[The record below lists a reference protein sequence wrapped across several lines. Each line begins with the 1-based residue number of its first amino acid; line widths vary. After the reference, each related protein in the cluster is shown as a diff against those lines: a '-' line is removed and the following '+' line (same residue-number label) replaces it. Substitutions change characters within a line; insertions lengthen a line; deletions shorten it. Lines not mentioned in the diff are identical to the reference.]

1 MNALSFI
8 ILTSKPNSSFMH
20 KRTFLK
26 SITLAGL
33 GLPQLGKSNTS
44 SLISIPLD
52 PAPLVAK
59 DEKFW
64 KSVRALYKIK
74 SDYINL
80 ESGYYNM
87 LPEETLEQ
95 YMAIIKEVNYHASF
109 YMRTRQFKERAV
121 QNKLIAQFL
130 GGSEDEIVLTR
141 NTTESLDLIISGY
154 PWQTG
159 DEAIFAEQDYGAM
172 IDMFK
177 QVAKRHGVVNK
188 MVSIPNIPQSDEEIV
203 SIYEKAITPKTKLI
217 MICHIINI
225 TGQIL
230 PVKKICDMAHKHGVE
245 VMVDG
250 AHAVAQIQF
259 NINELGCDYYGAS
272 LHKWLAVPLGVGVLY
287 VKKEHQ
293 SKIWPLI
300 GENESIQ
307 GINRLNHFGTNPVHT
322 YLALQFAIN
331 FHEKIGAANKEERLR
346 FLQQYWT
353 SKVASIPN
361 IILNTPT
368 ESKRSCAIANVGIK
382 GLKPAEMAETLLK
395 KYRIYTVA
403 IDSAGVHGCRITPN
417 VFTTLED
424 LDKFVNALKEMAA

>member
-1 MNALSFI
+1 
-8 ILTSKPNSSFMH
+8 MH

-26 SITLAGL
+26 SITLGGL
-33 GLPQLGKSNTS
+33 GLPQLGKSMNTQLVFKPIGTAS
-44 SLISIPLD
+44 TIS
-52 PAPLVAK
+52 K
-59 DEKFW
+59 DENFW
-64 KSVRALYKIK
+64 KSVRNLYKIK
-74 SDYINL
+74 PDYINL

-87 LPEETLEQ
+87 LPEETLNH
-95 YMAIIKEVNYHASF
+95 YLSIIKEVNYHASF
-109 YMRTRQFKERAV
+109 YMRTRQFKERAA

-154 PWQTG
+154 PWKSG
-159 DEAIFAEQDYGAM
+159 DEAIFAQQDYGAM

-177 QVAKRHGVVNK
+177 QVAKRHGVINK
-188 MVSIPNIPQSDEEIV
+188 IVSVPNIPKSDEEIV

-230 PVKKICDMAHKHGVE
+230 PVKKICEMAHKYGVE

-259 NINELGCDYYGAS
+259 NITELGCDYYGAS
-272 LHKWLAVPLGVGVLY
+272 LHKWLAMPLGVGVLY

-300 GENESIQ
+300 GENETVQ

-331 FHEKIGAANKEERLR
+331 FHNKIGPANKEERLR
-346 FLQQYWT
+346 YLQQYWT
-353 SKVASIPN
+353 SKLATTPN
-361 IILNTPT
+361 ININTPT
-368 ESKRSCAIANVGIK
+368 DSQRSCAIANVGIK
-382 GLKPAEMAETLLK
+382 GLKPADMAETLLK
-395 KYRIYTVA
+395 KYNIYTVA
-403 IDSAGVHGCRITPN
+403 IDGAGVHGCRITPN
-417 VFTTLED
+417 VFTSLEE

>member
-1 MNALSFI
+1 MQ
-8 ILTSKPNSSFMH
+8 

-26 SITLAGL
+26 SITLGGL
-33 GLPQLGKSNTS
+33 GLPQLAKSMNTK
-44 SLISIPLD
+44 
-52 PAPLVAK
+52 LVFKPIGTASTIAK
-59 DEKFW
+59 DENFW
-64 KSVRALYKIK
+64 KSVRGLYKIK
-74 SDYINL
+74 PDYINL

-87 LPEETLEQ
+87 LPEETLNH
-95 YMAIIKEVNYHASF
+95 YLSIIKEVNYHASF
-109 YMRTRQFKERAV
+109 YMRTRQFKERAA

-154 PWQTG
+154 PWKSG
-159 DEAIFAEQDYGAM
+159 DEAIFAQQDYGAM

-177 QVAKRHGVVNK
+177 QVAKRHGVMNK
-188 MVSIPNIPQSDEEIV
+188 MVSVPNIPKSDEEIV

-230 PVKKICDMAHKHGVE
+230 PVKKICEMAHKYGVE

-259 NINELGCDYYGAS
+259 NITDLGCDYYGAS
-272 LHKWLAVPLGVGVLY
+272 LHKWLAMPLGVGVLY

-300 GENESIQ
+300 GENETVQ

-322 YLALQFAIN
+322 YLALQFAID
-331 FHEKIGAANKEERLR
+331 FHNKIGPANKEERLR
-346 FLQQYWT
+346 YLQQYWT
-353 SKVASIPN
+353 SKLTTTPN
-361 IILNTPT
+361 ININTPT
-368 ESKRSCAIANVGIK
+368 DAQRSCAIANVGIK
-382 GLKPAEMAETLLK
+382 GLKPADMAETLLK
-395 KYRIYTVA
+395 KYNIYTVA
-403 IDSAGVHGCRITPN
+403 IDGAGVHGCRITPN
-417 VFTTLED
+417 VFTSLEE

>member
-1 MNALSFI
+1 MQ
-8 ILTSKPNSSFMH
+8 

-26 SITLAGL
+26 SLTLGGL
-33 GLPQLGKSNTS
+33 GLPQLAKSMNTE
-44 SLISIPLD
+44 
-52 PAPLVAK
+52 LVFKPIGTASTIAK
-59 DEKFW
+59 DENFW
-64 KSVRALYKIK
+64 KSVRGLYKIK
-74 SDYINL
+74 PDYINL

-87 LPEETLEQ
+87 LPEETLNH
-95 YMAIIKEVNYHASF
+95 YLSIIKEVNYHASF
-109 YMRTRQFKERAV
+109 YMRTRQFKERAA

-154 PWQTG
+154 PWKSG
-159 DEAIFAEQDYGAM
+159 DEAIFAQQDYGAM

-177 QVAKRHGVVNK
+177 QVAKRYGVMNK
-188 MVSIPNIPQSDEEIV
+188 MVSVPNIPKSDEEIV
-203 SIYEKAITPKTKLI
+203 EIYEKAITPKTKLI

-230 PVKKICDMAHKHGVE
+230 PVKKICEMAHKYGVE

-259 NINELGCDYYGAS
+259 NITELGCDYYGAS
-272 LHKWLAVPLGVGVLY
+272 LHKWLAMPLGVGVLY
-287 VKKEHQ
+287 VKKEYQ

-300 GENESIQ
+300 GENETVQ

-322 YLALQFAIN
+322 YLALQFAID
-331 FHEKIGAANKEERLR
+331 FHNKIGPENKEERLR
-346 FLQQYWT
+346 YLQQYWT
-353 SKVASIPN
+353 SKLATTPN

-368 ESKRSCAIANVGIK
+368 ENKRSCAIANVGIK
-382 GLKPAEMAETLLK
+382 GLKPADMAETLLK
-395 KYRIYTVA
+395 NYNIYTVA
-403 IDSAGVHGCRITPN
+403 IDGAGVHGCRITPN
-417 VFTTLED
+417 VFTSLEE

>member
-1 MNALSFI
+1 
-8 ILTSKPNSSFMH
+8 MH

-33 GLPQLGKSNTS
+33 GLPQLGKAMSSN
-44 SLISIPLD
+44 IPANPIGD
-52 PAPLVAK
+52 ATIVAK
-59 DEKFW
+59 DETFW
-64 KSVRALYKIK
+64 KTVRGMYKIK
-74 SDYINL
+74 PDYINL

-87 LPEETLEQ
+87 LPEDTLNN
-95 YMAIIKEVNYHASF
+95 YLSIIKEVNFHASF

-130 GGSEDEIVLTR
+130 GGSEEEIVLTR
-141 NTTESLDLIISGY
+141 NTTESLDLIVSGY
-154 PWQTG
+154 PWKSG

-177 QVAKRHGVVNK
+177 QVSKRHGVVNK
-188 MVSIPNIPQSDEEIV
+188 IISVPNIPKSDEEIV
-203 SIYEKAITPKTKLI
+203 GIYEKAITPKTKLI
-217 MICHIINI
+217 MICHMINI

-230 PVKKICDMAHKHGVE
+230 PVKKICDMAHKYGVE

-259 NINELGCDYYGAS
+259 NIKELGCDYYGAS
-272 LHKWLAVPLGVGVLY
+272 LHKWLAVPLGVGVLF

-293 SKIWPLI
+293 SKIWPLL
-300 GENESIQ
+300 GENDAVQ

-322 YLALQFAIN
+322 YLALEFAIN
-331 FHEKIGAANKEERLR
+331 FHNKIGAANKEERLR
-346 FLQQYWT
+346 YLQQYWT
-353 SKVASIPN
+353 SKITSIPN

-368 ESKRSCAIANVGIK
+368 DTKRSCAIANVGIK
-382 GLKPAEMAETLLK
+382 GLKPADMAETLLK
-395 KYRIYTVA
+395 KYQIYTVA
-403 IDSAGVHGCRITPN
+403 IDGAGLHGSRITPN
-417 VFTTLED
+417 VFTSLEE

>member
-1 MNALSFI
+1 MNPLSFI
-8 ILTSKPNSSFMH
+8 ILTSKSYFSFMH

-33 GLPQLGKSNTS
+33 GLPQLGKSSSS
-44 SLISIPLD
+44 SLLI
-52 PAPLVAK
+52 APINSAKIVAE

-74 SDYINL
+74 PDYINL

-87 LPEETLEQ
+87 LPEETLEK
-95 YMAIIKEVNYHASF
+95 YIGIIKDVNFHASF
-109 YMRTRQFKERAV
+109 YMRTRQFKERAA
-121 QNKLIAQFL
+121 QNQLIAQFL
-130 GGSEDEIVLTR
+130 GGSEEEIVLTR

-154 PWQTG
+154 PWQSG
-159 DEAIFAEQDYGAM
+159 DEAIYAEQDYGAM

-188 MVSIPNIPQSDEEIV
+188 MVSVPNIPQSDEEIV
-203 SIYEKAITPKTKLI
+203 SIYEKAITPKTKLM

-230 PVKKICDMAHKHGVE
+230 PVKKICDMAHKYGVE

-300 GENESIQ
+300 GENESVQ

-322 YLALQFAIN
+322 YLALQFAID
-331 FHEKIGAANKEERLR
+331 FHHKIGAANKEERLR

-353 SKVASIPN
+353 TKVISIPN
-361 IILNTPT
+361 IILNTPS
-368 ESKRSCAIANVGIK
+368 ESKRACAIANVGIK
-382 GLKPAEMAETLLK
+382 GLKPTHMAETLLK

-403 IDSAGVHGCRITPN
+403 IDGAGVHGCRITPN
-417 VFTTLED
+417 VFTTLTE
-424 LDKFVNALKEMAA
+424 LDQFVAALKEMAA

>member
-1 MNALSFI
+1 MQ
-8 ILTSKPNSSFMH
+8 

-33 GLPQLGKSNTS
+33 GLPQLGKSMTTDM
-44 SLISIPLD
+44 LIKPTG
-52 PAPLVAK
+52 PAAFVSK
-59 DEKFW
+59 NENFW
-64 KSVRALYKIK
+64 KSVRSLYRIK
-74 SDYINL
+74 PDYINL

-87 LPEETLEQ
+87 LPEETLNN
-95 YMAIIKEVNYHASF
+95 YLSIIKEVNYHASF
-109 YMRTRQFKERAV
+109 YMRTRQFKERAT

-130 GGSEDEIVLTR
+130 GGIEEEIVLTR

-154 PWQTG
+154 PWKSG

-177 QVAKRHGVVNK
+177 QVANRHGVVNK
-188 MVSIPNIPQSDEEIV
+188 IVSVPTIPKSDEEIV
-203 SIYEKAITPKTKLI
+203 AVYEKAITNKTKLI

-230 PVKKICDMAHKHGVE
+230 PVKKICDMAHKYGVE

-259 NINELGCDYYGAS
+259 NIKELGCDYYGAS

-300 GENESIQ
+300 AENESVK

-322 YLALQFAIN
+322 YLALQFAID
-331 FHEKIGAANKEERLR
+331 FHNKIGAANKEERLR
-346 FLQQYWT
+346 YLQQYWT
-353 SKVASIPN
+353 SKVATTPN

-368 ESKRSCAIANVGIK
+368 ESNRSCAIANVGIK
-382 GLKPAEMAETLLK
+382 GLKPADMAETLLK
-395 KYRIYTVA
+395 KYNIYTVA
-403 IDSAGVHGCRITPN
+403 IDSVGVHGCRITPN
-417 VFTTLED
+417 VFTTLEE
-424 LDKFVNALKEMAA
+424 LDKFVFALKEMAT

>member
-1 MNALSFI
+1 MQ
-8 ILTSKPNSSFMH
+8 

-26 SITLAGL
+26 SLTLGGL
-33 GLPQLGKSNTS
+33 GLPQLAKSMNTE
-44 SLISIPLD
+44 
-52 PAPLVAK
+52 LVFKPIGTASTIAK
-59 DEKFW
+59 DENFW
-64 KSVRALYKIK
+64 KSVRGLYKIK
-74 SDYINL
+74 PDYINL

-87 LPEETLEQ
+87 LPEETLNH
-95 YMAIIKEVNYHASF
+95 YLSIIKEVNYHASF
-109 YMRTRQFKERAV
+109 YMRTRQFKERAA

-154 PWQTG
+154 PWKSG
-159 DEAIFAEQDYGAM
+159 DEAIFAQQDYGAM

-177 QVAKRHGVVNK
+177 QVAKRHGVMNK
-188 MVSIPNIPQSDEEIV
+188 MVSVPNIPKSDEEIV
-203 SIYEKAITPKTKLI
+203 EIYEKAITPKTKLI

-230 PVKKICDMAHKHGVE
+230 PVKKICEMAHKYGVE

-259 NINELGCDYYGAS
+259 NITELGCDYYGAS
-272 LHKWLAVPLGVGVLY
+272 LHKWLAMPLGVGVLY

-300 GENESIQ
+300 GENETMQ

-322 YLALQFAIN
+322 YLALQFAID
-331 FHEKIGAANKEERLR
+331 FHNKIGPENKEERLR
-346 FLQQYWT
+346 YLQQYWT
-353 SKVASIPN
+353 SKLATTPN
-361 IILNTPT
+361 ININTPT
-368 ESKRSCAIANVGIK
+368 DAQRSCAIANVGIK
-382 GLKPAEMAETLLK
+382 GLKPADMAETLLK
-395 KYRIYTVA
+395 KYNIYTVA
-403 IDSAGVHGCRITPN
+403 IDGAGVHGCRITPN
-417 VFTTLED
+417 VFTSLEE

>member
-1 MNALSFI
+1 
-8 ILTSKPNSSFMH
+8 MH

-33 GLPQLGKSNTS
+33 GLPQLGKSM
-44 SLISIPLD
+44 ISNLPLS
-52 PAPLVAK
+52 PIGKAPIVAK
-59 DEKFW
+59 DEAFW
-64 KSVRALYKIK
+64 KSVRGLYKIK
-74 SDYINL
+74 PDYINL

-87 LPEETLEQ
+87 LPEETLNH
-95 YMAIIKEVNYHASF
+95 YLSIIKEVNYHASF
-109 YMRTRQFKERAV
+109 YMRTRQFNERAA

-130 GGSEDEIVLTR
+130 GGTEEEIVLTR

-154 PWQTG
+154 PWKSG

-188 MVSIPNIPQSDEEIV
+188 MVSVPNIPKSDEEIV
-203 SIYEKAITPKTKLI
+203 AIYEKAITNKTKLI

-230 PVKKICDMAHKHGVE
+230 PVKKICDMAHRHGVE

-259 NINELGCDYYGAS
+259 NLKELDCDYYGAS

-300 GENESIQ
+300 GENETVQ

-322 YLALQFAIN
+322 YLALQYAID
-331 FHEKIGAANKEERLR
+331 FHNKIGAANKEERLR
-346 FLQQYWT
+346 YLQQYWT
-353 SKVASIPN
+353 SKIATTPN

-368 ESKRSCAIANVGIK
+368 DNKRSCAIANVGIK
-382 GLKPAEMAETLLK
+382 GLKPADMAEILLK
-395 KYRIYTVA
+395 KYDIYTVA
-403 IDSAGVHGCRITPN
+403 IDGAGVHGCRITPN
-417 VFTTLED
+417 VFTSLEE

>member
-1 MNALSFI
+1 
-8 ILTSKPNSSFMH
+8 MH

-33 GLPQLGKSNTS
+33 GLPQLGKAMSHNM
-44 SLISIPLD
+44 
-52 PAPLVAK
+52 PANPIGDATIVAK
-59 DEKFW
+59 DETFW
-64 KSVRALYKIK
+64 KAVRGMYKIK
-74 SDYINL
+74 PDYINL

-87 LPEETLEQ
+87 LPEETLNN
-95 YMAIIKEVNYHASF
+95 YLSIIKEVNFHASF
-109 YMRTRQFKERAV
+109 YMRTRQFKERAA

-130 GGSEDEIVLTR
+130 GGSEEEIVLTR

-154 PWQTG
+154 PWKSG

-177 QVAKRHGVVNK
+177 QVSKRHGVVNK
-188 MVSIPNIPQSDEEIV
+188 IISVPNIPKSDEEIV
-203 SIYEKAITPKTKLI
+203 GIYEKAITPKTKLI
-217 MICHIINI
+217 MICHMINI

-230 PVKKICDMAHKHGVE
+230 PVKKICDMAHKYGVE

-259 NINELGCDYYGAS
+259 NIKELGCDYYGAS
-272 LHKWLAVPLGVGVLY
+272 LHKWLAVPLGVGVLF

-293 SKIWPLI
+293 SKIWPLL
-300 GENESIQ
+300 GENDAVQ

-322 YLALQFAIN
+322 YLALEFAIN
-331 FHEKIGAANKEERLR
+331 FHNKIGAANKEERLR
-346 FLQQYWT
+346 YLQQYWT
-353 SKVASIPN
+353 SKITSIPN

-368 ESKRSCAIANVGIK
+368 DTKRSCAIANVGIK
-382 GLKPAEMAETLLK
+382 GLKPADMAETLLK
-395 KYRIYTVA
+395 KYQIYTVA
-403 IDSAGVHGCRITPN
+403 IDGAGVHGCRITPN
-417 VFTTLED
+417 VFTSLEE

>member
-1 MNALSFI
+1 MIYNLNFSIHIFC
-8 ILTSKPNSSFMH
+8 FMH

-33 GLPQLGKSNTS
+33 GLPQLGKSMTTNFEINPTG
-44 SLISIPLD
+44 
-52 PAPLVAK
+52 PAAIVSK
-59 DEKFW
+59 DENFW
-64 KSVRALYKIK
+64 KSVRSLYNIK
-74 SDYINL
+74 PDYINL

-87 LPEETLEQ
+87 LPEETLTN
-95 YMAIIKEVNYHASF
+95 YLSIIKEVNYHASF
-109 YMRTRQFKERAV
+109 YMRTRQFKERAA

-130 GGSEDEIVLTR
+130 GGTEEEIVLTR
-141 NTTESLDLIISGY
+141 NTTESLDLVISGY
-154 PWQTG
+154 PWKSG

-177 QVAKRHGVVNK
+177 QVANRYGVVNK
-188 MVSIPNIPQSDEEIV
+188 MVSVPNIPKTDEEIV
-203 SIYEKAITPKTKLI
+203 AVYEKAITNKTKLI
-217 MICHIINI
+217 MICHMINI

-230 PVKKICDMAHKHGVE
+230 PVKKICNMAHKYGVE

-259 NINELGCDYYGAS
+259 NIKELGCDYYGAS

-300 GENESIQ
+300 AENESVK

-322 YLALQFAIN
+322 YLALQFAID
-331 FHEKIGAANKEERLR
+331 FHNKLGAANKEERLR
-346 FLQQYWT
+346 YLQEYWT
-353 SKVASIPN
+353 SKIATTPN

-382 GLKPAEMAETLLK
+382 GLKPADMAETLLK
-395 KYRIYTVA
+395 KYKIYTVA
-403 IDSAGVHGCRITPN
+403 IDGAGVHGCRITPN
-417 VFTTLED
+417 VFTTLEE
-424 LDKFVNALKEMAA
+424 LDKFVIALKEMAA

>member
-1 MNALSFI
+1 
-8 ILTSKPNSSFMH
+8 MH

-26 SITLAGL
+26 SITLGGL
-33 GLPQLGKSNTS
+33 GLPQLAKSMNTE
-44 SLISIPLD
+44 
-52 PAPLVAK
+52 LVFKPIDTASNIVK
-59 DEKFW
+59 DENFW
-64 KSVRALYKIK
+64 KSVRNLYKIK
-74 SDYINL
+74 PDYINL

-87 LPEETLEQ
+87 LPEETLNH
-95 YMAIIKEVNYHASF
+95 YLSIIKEVNYHASF

-154 PWQTG
+154 PWKSG

-177 QVAKRHGVVNK
+177 QVAKRHGVINR
-188 MVSIPNIPQSDEEIV
+188 MVSIPNIPKSDEEIV
-203 SIYEKAITPKTKLI
+203 DIYEKAITPKTKLI

-230 PVKKICDMAHKHGVE
+230 PVKKICEMAHKYGVE

-259 NINELGCDYYGAS
+259 NITELGCDYYGAS

-300 GENESIQ
+300 GENETVQ

-322 YLALQFAIN
+322 YLALQFAID
-331 FHEKIGAANKEERLR
+331 FHNKIGPSNKEERLR
-346 FLQQYWT
+346 YLQQYWT
-353 SKVASIPN
+353 SKVTTTPN

-382 GLKPAEMAETLLK
+382 GLKPADMAETLLK
-395 KYRIYTVA
+395 KYSIYTIA
-403 IDSAGVHGCRITPN
+403 IDGAGVHGCRITPN
-417 VFTTLED
+417 VFTTLEE
-424 LDKFVNALKEMAA
+424 LDKFVFALKEMAA

>member
-1 MNALSFI
+1 
-8 ILTSKPNSSFMH
+8 
-20 KRTFLK
+20 
-26 SITLAGL
+26 
-33 GLPQLGKSNTS
+33 
-44 SLISIPLD
+44 
-52 PAPLVAK
+52 
-59 DEKFW
+59 
-64 KSVRALYKIK
+64 
-74 SDYINL
+74 
-80 ESGYYNM
+80 
-87 LPEETLEQ
+87 
-95 YMAIIKEVNYHASF
+95 
-109 YMRTRQFKERAV
+109 V

-331 FHEKIGAANKEERLR
+331 FHQKIGAANKEERLR

>member
-1 MNALSFI
+1 MIYNLNLSNLI
-8 ILTSKPNSSFMH
+8 SCIMH

-33 GLPQLGKSNTS
+33 GIPQIGKSMSTNL
-44 SLISIPLD
+44 LIEPIGVASV
-52 PAPLVAK
+52 VAK
-59 DEKFW
+59 DENFW
-64 KSVRALYKIK
+64 KSVRSMYKIK
-74 SDYINL
+74 PDYINL

-87 LPEETLEQ
+87 LPEETLNN
-95 YMAIIKEVNYHASF
+95 YLSIIKEVNYHASF
-109 YMRTRQFKERAV
+109 YMRTRQFKERAA

-130 GGSEDEIVLTR
+130 GGTEEEIVLTR

-154 PWQTG
+154 PWNIG

-188 MVSIPNIPQSDEEIV
+188 MVSVPNIPKSDEEIV
-203 SIYEKAITPKTKLI
+203 GIYEKAITKKTKLI
-217 MICHIINI
+217 MLCHIINI

-230 PVKKICDMAHKHGVE
+230 PIKKICDMAHKYGVE

-259 NINELGCDYYGAS
+259 SIKELGCDYYGAS

-293 SKIWPLI
+293 NKIWPLI
-300 GENESIQ
+300 GENESVM

-322 YLALQFAIN
+322 YLALQFAID
-331 FHEKIGAANKEERLR
+331 FHNKIGPANKEERLR
-346 FLQQYWT
+346 YLQQYWT
-353 SKVASIPN
+353 SKLATTPN

-368 ESKRSCAIANVGIK
+368 DAERSCAIANVGIK
-382 GLKPAEMAETLLK
+382 GLKPADMAETLLK
-395 KYRIYTVA
+395 KYNIYTVA
-403 IDSAGVHGCRITPN
+403 IDGAGVHGCRITPN
-417 VFTTLED
+417 VFTTLEE
-424 LDKFVNALKEMAA
+424 LDKFVDALKQMAA

>member
-1 MNALSFI
+1 MQ
-8 ILTSKPNSSFMH
+8 

-26 SITLAGL
+26 SITLGGL
-33 GLPQLGKSNTS
+33 GLPQLAKSMNTE
-44 SLISIPLD
+44 
-52 PAPLVAK
+52 LVFKPIGTASTIAK
-59 DEKFW
+59 DENFW
-64 KSVRALYKIK
+64 KSVRGLYKIK
-74 SDYINL
+74 PDYINL

-87 LPEETLEQ
+87 LPEETLNH
-95 YMAIIKEVNYHASF
+95 YLSIIKEVNYHASF
-109 YMRTRQFKERAV
+109 YMRTRQFKERAA

-154 PWQTG
+154 PWKSG
-159 DEAIFAEQDYGAM
+159 DEAIFAQQDYGAM

-177 QVAKRHGVVNK
+177 QVAKRYGVMNK
-188 MVSIPNIPQSDEEIV
+188 MVSVPNIPKSDEEIV
-203 SIYEKAITPKTKLI
+203 EIYEKAITPKTKLI

-230 PVKKICDMAHKHGVE
+230 PVKKICEMAHKYGVE

-259 NINELGCDYYGAS
+259 NITELGCDYYGAS
-272 LHKWLAVPLGVGVLY
+272 LHKWLAMPLGVGVLY

-300 GENESIQ
+300 GENETVQ

-322 YLALQFAIN
+322 YLALQFAID
-331 FHEKIGAANKEERLR
+331 FHNKIGPANKEERLR
-346 FLQQYWT
+346 YLQQYWT
-353 SKVASIPN
+353 SKLATTPN
-361 IILNTPT
+361 ININTPT
-368 ESKRSCAIANVGIK
+368 DAQRSCAIANVGIK
-382 GLKPAEMAETLLK
+382 GLKPADMAETLLK
-395 KYRIYTVA
+395 KYNIYTVA
-403 IDSAGVHGCRITPN
+403 IDGAGVHGCRITPN
-417 VFTTLED
+417 VFTSLEE

>member
-1 MNALSFI
+1 
-8 ILTSKPNSSFMH
+8 MH

-26 SITLAGL
+26 SITLGVL
-33 GLPQLGKSNTS
+33 GLPQLGKSMNTELVFKPIGTAS
-44 SLISIPLD
+44 SI
-52 PAPLVAK
+52 AK
-59 DEKFW
+59 DENFW
-64 KSVRALYKIK
+64 KSVRNLYKIK
-74 SDYINL
+74 PDYINL

-87 LPEETLEQ
+87 LPEETLNH
-95 YMAIIKEVNYHASF
+95 YLSIIKEVNYHASF
-109 YMRTRQFKERAV
+109 YMRTMQFKERAA

-154 PWQTG
+154 PWISG

-177 QVAKRHGVVNK
+177 QVAKRHGTVNK
-188 MVSIPNIPQSDEEIV
+188 IVSIPNIPKSDEEIV
-203 SIYEKAITPKTKLI
+203 SIYEKAITKKTKLI
-217 MICHIINI
+217 MLCHIINI

-230 PVKKICDMAHKHGVE
+230 PVKKICEMAHKYGVE

-259 NINELGCDYYGAS
+259 NITELECDYYGAS
-272 LHKWLAVPLGVGVLY
+272 LHKWLAMPLGVGVLY

-300 GENESIQ
+300 GENETVQ

-322 YLALQFAIN
+322 YLALQFAID
-331 FHEKIGAANKEERLR
+331 FHNKLGAANKEERLR
-346 FLQQYWT
+346 YLQQYWT
-353 SKVASIPN
+353 SKVASTPN

-368 ESKRSCAIANVGIK
+368 ENKRSCAIANVGIK
-382 GLKPAEMAETLLK
+382 GLKPAVMAEILLK
-395 KYRIYTVA
+395 KYQIYTVA
-403 IDSAGVHGCRITPN
+403 IDGAGVHGCRITPN
-417 VFTTLED
+417 VFTTLEE
-424 LDKFVNALKEMAA
+424 LDKFVGALKEMAI